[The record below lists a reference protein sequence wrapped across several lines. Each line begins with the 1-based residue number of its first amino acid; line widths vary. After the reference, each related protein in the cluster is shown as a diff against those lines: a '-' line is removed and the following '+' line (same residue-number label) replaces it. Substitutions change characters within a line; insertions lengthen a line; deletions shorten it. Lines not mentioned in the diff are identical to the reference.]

1 MRTLFILAGIFG
13 GAGIGGVI
21 GAKTGT
27 HAENQLSPQEKTELE
42 SALRKLGLPIPDD
55 LEDPSQEWEE
65 SAQAEVESLDANEG
79 KEAEQRI
86 EDMMR

>member
-21 GAKTGT
+21 GAKAGT
-27 HAENQLSPQEKTELE
+27 HAENQLSPQEKRALE
-42 SALRKLGLPIPDD
+42 SALRKLGLPIPDNM
-55 LEDPSQEWEE
+55 EDPSQEWKEN
-65 SAQAEVESLDANEG
+65 AQIEAENLNPNQKE
-79 KEAEQRI
+79 EAEQRI